1 MDKHKKKT
9 PAVKDAQALAIEVGI
24 FRGLKLTSRALV
36 LIPALTLTAS
46 IMIVVAALVIVIAGK
61 GKDKIIFM
69 DSSGRPSLIRV
80 DDPDKIYWPELEVFC
95 KDSVREI
102 LAWTYIEVKTKDDRE
117 NRMNRISRRF
127 DPVSFQ
133 AFYEPFRDNYLK
145 SVSDQKL
152 VVGAEWMSLK
162 DSKIRGNQAIVVAA
176 VRFNAVRVVGEEASG
191 EDAKIKTFEMK
202 IHKGARSVEN
212 PFGLYITLFSERSGA

>member
-1 MDKHKKKT
+1 VDAHKKK
-9 PAVKDAQALAIEVGI
+9 VKTVQANEALAIEVGI

-36 LIPALTLTAS
+36 LIPALTLVLS
-46 IMIVVAALVIVIAGK
+46 IIVVTAALVIVMAGK
-61 GKDKIIFM
+61 GKDKIVFL

-80 DDPDKIYWPELEVFC
+80 DDPDKIHWPELEVFC

-102 LAWTYIEVKTKDDRE
+102 LAWTYVEVKTKDDLT
-117 NRMNRISRRF
+117 NRINRISKRF
-127 DPVSFQ
+127 DPASFQ

-152 VVGAEWMSLK
+152 VVGAEWMGLK
-162 DSKIRGNQAIVVAA
+162 DSKLRGNQAIVVAA
-176 VRFNAVRVVGEEASG
+176 VRFNAVRVIGEEASG

-212 PFGLYITLFSERSGA
+212 PFGLYITLFSERSGN

>member
-1 MDKHKKKT
+1 MKT
-9 PAVKDAQALAIEVGI
+9 VQANEALAIEVGI

-36 LIPALTLTAS
+36 LIPALTLVLS
-46 IMIVVAALVIVIAGK
+46 IIVVAAALVIVMAGK
-61 GKDKIIFM
+61 GKDKIVFL

-80 DDPDKIYWPELEVFC
+80 DDPDKIHWPELEVFC

-102 LAWTYIEVKTKDDRE
+102 LAWTYVEVKTKDDLT
-117 NRMNRISRRF
+117 NRINRISKRF
-127 DPVSFQ
+127 DPASFQ

-152 VVGAEWMSLK
+152 VVGAEWMGLK
-162 DSKIRGNQAIVVAA
+162 DSKLRGNQAIVVAA
-176 VRFNAVRVVGEEASG
+176 VRFNAVRVIGEEASG

-212 PFGLYITLFSERSGA
+212 P